1 MASKSERL
9 LLLQHLFLT
18 ETDENHY
25 ITMEEIARRLQA
37 DRRTI
42 EQDIDTLIQS
52 GMDIEKKPRPKL
64 SYAVLS
70 RDFTLEEI
78 KLLLDCVQV
87 SKFLSGK
94 KTEELTK
101 KLCGLCS
108 KHEAAQLSGQVL
120 RNHIKSGNEGVYRHI
135 DTIQKAIDNK
145 KILSFQILKYPSP
158 TERAREQHIVIPYA
172 LIYTDDT
179 YYLVAHEIEGA
190 CYFCRV
196 TDKLQHFRIDC
207 LEQVEII
214 NTRLYFSSNSKIDY
228 QIDKEE
234 QNRDNFSIYGG
245 NVEQVTIQFPNS
257 LAWIVFDRFGEDVHI
272 LQVENNQFRISEKI
286 AINPQ
291 FYGWVCSL
299 GKDVRIINPPYVVR
313 EFKKWIK
320 NVYSSYEKS
329 ESSQ

>member
-9 LLLQHLFLT
+9 LLLRHLFLT

-25 ITMEEIARRLQA
+25 ITMEEIAQRLQA

-64 SYAVLS
+64 AYAVLS
-70 RDFTLEEI
+70 RDFRLEEI

-87 SKFLSGK
+87 SKCLSKK

-108 KHEAAQLSGQVL
+108 KYEAEQLNRHVN
-120 RNHIKSGNEGVYRHI
+120 RNHIKSGNESVYRYI
-135 DTIQKAIDNK
+135 DIMQRAIDNQTP
-145 KILSFQILKYPSP
+145 LSFQYVKYLSP
-158 TERAREQHIVIPYA
+158 MEQAEEQHTVMPCA
-172 LIYTDDT
+172 LIYADDT
-179 YYLVAHEIEGA
+179 YYLAVREMKRTFFDDLI
-190 CYFCRV
+190 
-196 TDKLQHFRIDC
+196 TNKLQYFRIDH
-207 LEQVEII
+207 LENIENTKFFLSHSDCEIE
-214 NTRLYFSSNSKIDY
+214 Y
-228 QIDKEE
+228 QIDNEE
-234 QNRDNFSIYGG
+234 QNKDNFSVYGG
-245 NVEQVTIQFPNS
+245 KMERVTIQFPNY
-257 LAWIVFDRFGEDVHI
+257 LAGVVFDRFGTDVRI
-272 LQVENNQFRISEKI
+272 SQAESECFRISKNI

-313 EFKKWIK
+313 EFKKWLK
-320 NVYSSYEKS
+320 NVLCNYE
-329 ESSQ
+329 ESKNSQ